1 MESRSSL
8 FGSSLEP
15 RYYCNSVSVREKP
28 SSYGQDSIH
37 SPQFVVFSVFDQ
49 FSDLD
54 LRHNVFNQIIFISN
68 KNLSWDVCQVRFISE
83 TLFPLYS
90 ERKHSKPSRSY
101 WVAANKRIFNYLCL
115 IYQKKEKRIKI
126 IPFTVA
132 TRRFSVFF
140 QMQSPTY
147 AWVVI

>member
-8 FGSSLEP
+8 FGASIEP
-15 RYYCNSVSVREKP
+15 VYYCNSVSVREKP

-101 WVAANKRIFNYLCL
+101 
-115 IYQKKEKRIKI
+115 
-126 IPFTVA
+126 
-132 TRRFSVFF
+132 
-140 QMQSPTY
+140 
-147 AWVVI
+147 

>member
-54 LRHNVFNQIIFISN
+54 LRHNSFNPIIFIYK
-68 KNLSWDVCQVRFISE
+68 KNCLGLFVSFVSYLKFSSHYIQKENILS
-83 TLFPLYS
+83 
-90 ERKHSKPSRSY
+90 
-101 WVAANKRIFNYLCL
+101 ANPHVHI
-115 IYQKKEKRIKI
+115 E
-126 IPFTVA
+126 
-132 TRRFSVFF
+132 
-140 QMQSPTY
+140 
-147 AWVVI
+147 W